1 MAIVATMNYLF
12 IKIKWTTIIAIV
24 NFDENHLKCLA
35 AIQLQ
40 IFAF

>member
-1 MAIVATMNYLF
+1 MNV

-24 NFDENHLKCLA
+24 NFDENHLKCLSV
-35 AIQLQ
+35 IQLQ